1 MTYIT
6 IDTNKKQAQL
16 FLEYVKTLPFVK
28 IYHEP
33 GKLKDETKGKAKKS
47 SSLKLK
53 PLTAKD
59 VAFGIGRK
67 ATKAEIKEYIDRA
80 IQSDSLDIADLITVY
95 GK

>member
-6 IDTNKKQAQL
+6 IDTHKKQAQQ
-16 FLEYVKTLPFVK
+16 FLEYVKTLSFVK
-28 IYHEP
+28 IYNEP
-33 GKLKDETKGKAKKS
+33 GELKNETKKS
-47 SSLKLK
+47 TPQKLK

-67 ATKAEIKEYIDRA
+67 ATKAEMKEYINRSM
-80 IQSDSLDIADLITVY
+80 QSESLDLADLITAY

>member
-6 IDTNKKQAQL
+6 IDTKNKQAQL
-16 FLEYVKTLPFVK
+16 FLEYVKTLSFVK
-28 IYHEP
+28 VHNEP
-33 GKLKDETKGKAKKS
+33 DEKNVETKKS
-47 SSLKLK
+47 AIKKLK

-67 ATKAEIKEYIDRA
+67 ATKAELKEYIDRSM
-80 IQSDSLDIADLITVY
+80 QSESLDLADLITAY

>member
-6 IDTNKKQAQL
+6 IDTNKKQGQL
-16 FLEYVKTLPFVK
+16 FLEYVRTLPFVK
-28 IYHEP
+28 IHKGPDE
-33 GKLKDETKGKAKKS
+33 LKNESKKI
-47 SSLKLK
+47 K

-67 ATKAEIKEYIDRA
+67 ATKAEMKEYIER
-80 IQSDSLDIADLITVY
+80 SELSESLDLADLITAF

>member
-6 IDTNKKQAQL
+6 IDTNKKQAQQ

-28 IYHEP
+28 IHNEP
-33 GKLKDETKGKAKKS
+33 DELKVETK
-47 SSLKLK
+47 KLK

-67 ATKAEIKEYIDRA
+67 ATKAEMKEYIDRSM
-80 IQSDSLDIADLITVY
+80 QSESLDLADLITAY